1 MSETILDVRG
11 VGKSYRAY
19 KSFWHRIFRW
29 LGSSKIRH
37 TDHWV
42 IRDASFSVDRGES
55 VGILGRNGAG
65 KSTLLKIVAGT
76 LSPTE
81 GAVQCVGRISAILE
95 LGMGFNAELTARQN
109 VIHACGLMGYAR
121 QEILEA
127 LPAIQAFADI
137 GDYFDQPIRT
147 FSSGMQMR
155 VAFAAATAFRPDILI
170 VDEALSVG
178 DAFFQAKC
186 FERINELRKSGTAL
200 LYVSHSAGDIARN
213 CDRALFIKDGR
224 LALDGHVRDVSN
236 AYLDDLFG
244 KKKTLTVPASTPNE
258 TPEELLTAGTED
270 LFHARPYYRR
280 EEYRWGLG
288 GAVITDYVIELDG
301 KAFPSR
307 ASTHQVLRISYK
319 VIFQRDVDQPV
330 FGLLVKTID
339 GLYLYGTNSLLADQV
354 TRTMPARDGESRV
367 ACFDLPLMLNAG
379 TYLISVGISEL
390 QENQEIA
397 PLDRRYD
404 SILLVVENGDPGTG
418 ILDLRARVLI
428 RQPVENA

>member
-11 VGKSYRAY
+11 VGKSYRSY
-19 KSFWHRIFRW
+19 TSFWHRCFRW
-29 LGSSKIRH
+29 FGSSKVRYA
-37 TDHWV
+37 DHWV
-42 IRDASFSVDRGES
+42 IRDVSFSVGRGES

-76 LSPTE
+76 LGPTE
-81 GAVQCVGRISAILE
+81 GAVQCIGRISAILE

-109 VIHACGLMGYAR
+109 VIHACGLMGYTR

-127 LPAIQAFADI
+127 LPSVQAFADI
-137 GDYFDQPIRT
+137 GEYFDLPIRT

-213 CDRALFIKDGR
+213 CERALFIKDGR

-244 KKKTLTVPASTPNE
+244 KKNVLCAPASAADEAPD
-258 TPEELLTAGTED
+258 ELLMAGSED
-270 LFHARPYYRR
+270 LFNTRPYYRR

-288 GAVITDYVIELDG
+288 GATIADYVIELDG

-307 ASTHQVLRISYK
+307 AVTHQTLRVSYK
-319 VIFQRDVDQPV
+319 VIFQRDVEHPV
-330 FGLLVKTID
+330 FGLLIKTID
-339 GLYLYGTNSLLADQV
+339 GLYIYGTNSLLADQA
-354 TRTMPARDGESRV
+354 TRATPARDGESRV
-367 ACFDLPLMLNAG
+367 ARFELSLMLNAG
-379 TYLISVGISEL
+379 TYLISVGVSEL
-390 QENQEIA
+390 HDSQEIA

-404 SILLVVENGDPGTG
+404 SILLIVENGDPGTG
-418 ILDLRARVLI
+418 ILDLRAKVSI
-428 RQPVENA
+428 RQFAENA